1 MRTADFETERPEQG
15 RFVEHHLEFRHWE
28 TDEMLCEATC
38 GHAVPVPRKDEHVVL
53 GEETIT
59 PAGDESADFP
69 KFSFEP
75 SKRPVDRDLIYRV
88 VLVGHYYEFVE
99 PEEEVDDRF
108 ERGFKTGTTVYVV
121 EEEVPEQKS
130 RGSN

>member
-15 RFVEHHLEFRHWE
+15 RFVEHHLESRHWE
-28 TDEMLCEATC
+28 TDEMLREATC
-38 GHAVPVPRKDEHVVL
+38 NHAVPVPSEGEHVVL

-59 PAGDESADFP
+59 PMDDETADFP
-69 KFSFEP
+69 TFGFDP
-75 SKRPVDRDLIYRV
+75 SKRPADCDLIYRV
-88 VLVGHYYEFVE
+88 VPVGHYYEFVE
-99 PEEEVDDRF
+99 PKEEVDDRF